1 MKKLIVSLLLPGAAV
16 SAFAD
21 IKFPKFRAQE
31 IDKIEIGYGVQLAD
45 VDGDGKTDI
54 VLADKREFA
63 WYQNPSW
70 KKHILTGHLTER
82 DHVCVAAR
90 DIDGDGK
97 AEIAVGTQWN
107 PGETTDEN
115 KSGAVFYL
123 IPPKDRTRK
132 WTPVKLKNEPT
143 VHRMDWY
150 MTVGG
155 NYDLVVLP
163 LHGRENKGGVGKGV
177 RVMGYQV
184 PSDPKGDWR
193 RYVIDESL
201 HKTHNFDVVRPEGED
216 HDILAI
222 GGAEGL
228 VVLVDED
235 GSFRRLAMVG
245 QEAGDASHVGMG
257 EFRAGTLADGNMFGV
272 AVEPMHGNQL
282 VTYRRPAE
290 GSDDRRPQRDVLFSD
305 LADGHALAVGDLLG
319 SGSDQVVVG
328 WRGNRAHPKN
338 IGIRLYAPIDD
349 GGEAWEFTTVDK
361 DGMACEDLKI
371 ADLNGDGRP
380 EIVACGRSTRNVKIY
395 WNEGSD

>member
-1 MKKLIVSLLLPGAAV
+1 MKKLLSSLLIVGAVLPV
-16 SAFAD
+16 SAA

-54 VLADKREFA
+54 VLADKEEFA

-82 DHVCVAAR
+82 DHVCIAAR

-97 AEIAVGTQWN
+97 AEIAVGAQWN
-107 PGETTDEN
+107 PGETTDEE

-123 IPPKDRTRK
+123 IPPKDRTEK

-143 VHRMDWY
+143 VHRMEWFK
-150 MTVGG
+150 TSAGG
-155 NYDLVVLP
+155 YDLVVAP
-163 LHGRENKGGVGKGV
+163 LHGRGNKGGEGKGA
-177 RVMGYQV
+177 RIMGHQM
-184 PSDPKGDWR
+184 PKDPNGDWR
-193 RYVIDESL
+193 RYVIEERF
-201 HKTHNFDVVRPEGED
+201 HKTHNFDVIRPEGAD
-216 HDILAI
+216 HDLLAI

-228 VVLVDED
+228 VIIVDED
-235 GSFRRLAMVG
+235 GAFKRLPVIG
-245 QEAGDASHVGMG
+245 HEAGDSSHLGIG
-257 EFRAGTLADGNMFGV
+257 EIRAGKLADGKLFGA

-282 VTYRRPAE
+282 VTYRGAPDGA
-290 GSDDRRPQRDVLFSD
+290 SDQSPRRDVLFSD
-305 LADGHALAVGDLLG
+305 LADGHALATGDLLG
-319 SGSDQVVVG
+319 AGSDQIVVG

-349 GGEAWEFTTVDK
+349 AGEAWEFTTVDK

-380 EIVACGRSTRNVKIY
+380 EIVACGRATKNVKIY
-395 WNEGSD
+395 WNEGR